1 MEHMFS
7 GQYQHAIDDKGRL
20 TLPAKLRAA
29 LATGFVVTRGLDG
42 CLFVFPQEE
51 WSALSDKLTAMSV
64 GDAKARQVARFFF
77 SGACDCT
84 PDKQGRV
91 LLPAHLRDYANIE
104 GEAIVTG
111 MGNRLE
117 LWSTAAWAK
126 TISDT
131 EEDIAE
137 TSQALAELF

>member
-7 GQYQHAIDDKGRL
+7 GQYQHAIDEKGRL

-42 CLFVFPQEE
+42 CLFAFPQEE
-51 WSALSDKLTAMSV
+51 WSSLAARLTAMSV

-77 SGACDCT
+77 SGACDCM

-91 LLPAHLRDYANIE
+91 LLPAHLREYAGID

-117 LWSTAAWAK
+117 IWSTATWA
-126 TISDT
+126 TAISDT
-131 EEDIAE
+131 EEDIME
-137 TSQALAELF
+137 TSQALAGLF